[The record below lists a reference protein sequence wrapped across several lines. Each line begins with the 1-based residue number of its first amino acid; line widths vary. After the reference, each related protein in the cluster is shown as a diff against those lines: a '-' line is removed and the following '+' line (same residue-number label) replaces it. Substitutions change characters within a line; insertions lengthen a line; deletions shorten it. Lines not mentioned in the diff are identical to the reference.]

1 MKNKFVRST
10 IILAC
15 FAFAALFIP
24 SVLIKFE
31 IMDAYTAQIINLG
44 GINAIMALSV
54 NIICGITT
62 QVNNLSCI
70 SIHN

>member
-1 MKNKFVRST
+1 MKNKFIRST

-24 SVLIKFE
+24 SVLIKYE
-31 IMDAYTAQIINLG
+31 IIDAYKAQIINLA

-54 NIICGITT
+54 NIICGITG
-62 QVNNLSCI
+62 QL
-70 SIHN
+70 

>member
-10 IILAC
+10 VILAC

-31 IMDAYTAQIINLG
+31 IMYRLILHCTVFSTLVVEFQLILLQG
-44 GINAIMALSV
+44 SEFESHK
-54 NIICGITT
+54 
-62 QVNNLSCI
+62 Q
-70 SIHN
+70 